1 MVRGWPYTS
10 LDVFWEHLKMWSF
23 VLEFLTLEL
32 DSTICYC
39 ACCTCTVHVN
49 LQYISHHSGV
59 LYTHR
64 NNKVSTSSIFLTSLT
79 GQWNTPSCHRITPV
93 ASVLWHVAS
102 LRQLSVGGLDQPFWN
117 RMEWHLWGCVQYC
130 ESRMRLYISMAKNI
144 CQVLLKES
152 FSSTYRWLIM

>member
-49 LQYISHHSGV
+49 LQYISHHSEV
-59 LYTHR
+59 LDTQRSPTQCLQVLFANRLSWSSYRVSETHP
-64 NNKVSTSSIFLTSLT
+64 VV
-79 GQWNTPSCHRITPV
+79 QITPV
-93 ASVLWHVAS
+93 ASVLCYDAS
-102 LRQLSVGGLDQPFWN
+102 LRQLSVESLWSTILKQNGMEFVGLRAVLQVSHTVIIIFIGL
-117 RMEWHLWGCVQYC
+117 RMPAMYC
-130 ESRMRLYISMAKNI
+130 
-144 CQVLLKES
+144 
-152 FSSTYRWLIM
+152 